1 MTRKDVDRR
10 TLLKGMMAGGSF
22 TAGGLFTTLG
32 MPQQAAYAQS
42 LGGAQT
48 LCVRQAGAC
57 GDGQT
62 HDAEVLQR
70 ILNDLSSKGGGVA
83 EFPPGRYI
91 LEKTLFIPT
100 GVHIIGHGPST
111 VLEGFR
117 PDDVNGFALIANQ
130 GIVSEK
136 GYDGA
141 SNFSVRNIAIDSP
154 RTNGIV
160 LVHARNGYFSHIY
173 GLDVYHHHFDIAGS
187 KNIITENIYLTGRS
201 GTAPFQID
209 GSPFNNNIW
218 DGKTNIVPIRDETEN
233 DGIFLSRAVIHPT
246 NRPNHG
252 IHLHRDGGRNIFI
265 DSVLIEH
272 VENGV
277 FRDRNTHRT
286 DLFFNNV
293 VIKDVAGHGINFR
306 NTDKPDQRVYLNNI
320 AIHDVH
326 GDGLVQYHGC
336 RDMTIANVKAVADDQ
351 TGPQRLALHD
361 VHRCTLD
368 NLYVYGNG
376 TGCAVMMKDCRHM
389 LIGKTIAQSVH
400 QSLCLEDCAGIQYS
414 GLCEIA
420 EDGSTVEPNIRGRE
434 CLAHWSQS

>member
-1 MTRKDVDRR
+1 MTNENVDRR
-10 TLLKGMMAGGSF
+10 SLFKGMLAGGSLA
-22 TAGGLFTTLG
+22 AGGMCAGFGIPTQT
-32 MPQQAAYAQS
+32 AHAQS
-42 LGGAQT
+42 LSGAQT
-48 LCVRQAGAC
+48 ICVRQAGAR

-70 ILNDLSSKGGGVA
+70 ILNDLSSKGGGIA
-83 EFPPGRYI
+83 DFPPGRYV
-91 LEKTLFIPT
+91 LEKTLLIPS

-111 VLEGFR
+111 ILEGFR
-117 PDDVNGFALIANQ
+117 PNDINGYALIANQ
-130 GIVSEK
+130 GIVTKK
-136 GYDGA
+136 GYEGA
-141 SNFSVRNIAIDSP
+141 SDFSLRNIAIDSP

-160 LVHARNGYFSHIY
+160 LVHARNGYFTHIY
-173 GLDVYHHHFDIAGS
+173 GVDAHHHHFDIAGS
-187 KNIITENIYLTGRS
+187 KNIIAENIYLTGRS

-209 GSPFNNNIW
+209 GSPYYNNIW
-218 DGKTNIVPIRDETEN
+218 DGQTNIAPIRDETEN

-286 DLFFNNV
+286 DMFLSNI

-306 NTDKPDQRVYLNNI
+306 NTDKPDQRVSLNNI
-320 AIHDVH
+320 VIQDVH
-326 GDGLVQYHGC
+326 GEGLLEYHGC
-336 RDMTIANVKAVADDQ
+336 QDLTIGNVKAIAGGQ
-351 TGPQRLALHD
+351 TGAQRLAFHD

-368 NLYVYGNG
+368 ALYVYGNG
-376 TGCAVMMKDCRHM
+376 SGCAILLRDCEHVF
-389 LIGKTIAQSVH
+389 IAKTIAQSVH
-400 QSLCLEDCAGIQYS
+400 HSLCLEDCAGIRYS
-414 GLCEIA
+414 GLCELA
-420 EDGSTVEPNIRGRE
+420 QDGSTVEPRVSGRE